1 MKEGFVSLLSLSKSL
16 GLVVESVREK
26 NAYFSGKGVV
36 LVQKMFADAVKNL
49 EFVVTVILVML

>member
-16 GLVVESVREK
+16 GLVVESGHEK
-26 NAYFSGKGVV
+26 NAYFSGEGDV